1 MCLKV
6 VPWRPNLGVRGY
18 SPTKFFGTQRSRLSV
33 AFNLKTGWLA
43 RGGRA
48 GGFVPPTLPPWMRQ
62 VCGKGPCRC
71 VHRLLLPSMN
81 SGRR

>member
-1 MCLKV
+1 MGGQHDLQAIRIENSC
-6 VPWRPNLGVRGY
+6 
-18 SPTKFFGTQRSRLSV
+18 V

-62 VCGKGPCRC
+62 EVGLWKRA
-71 VHRLLLPSMN
+71 LPMCP
-81 SGRR
+81 

>member
-6 VPWRPNLGVRGY
+6 VPWRPNLGVRAIA
-18 SPTKFFGTQRSRLSV
+18 PRIFLDAAVQIKQSRLSV

-62 VCGKGPCRC
+62 EVGLWKRA
-71 VHRLLLPSMN
+71 LPMCP
-81 SGRR
+81 